1 MENID
6 SQKIMRYKLLQE
18 EITDYMDENP
28 TNSTL
33 VHIKDIDTCIDEITR
48 LRSQFRAIYIEF
60 SSTLEAQVYE
70 DKFSEDVNNI
80 LAAIKEYI
88 INAKDRKSV
97 LRLEEQENSQ
107 AEVTLK
113 QQKEEEIN
121 NKKVRTTEFLL
132 SEVKRLITELNT
144 EFSKE
149 SDGEVEDEEI
159 LRRKE
164 DLPTT
169 LGKMD
174 QLSSKFQQFLET
186 IPTDFTNSA
195 NVIAE

>member
-1 MENID
+1 
-6 SQKIMRYKLLQE
+6 
-18 EITDYMDENP
+18 MDENP
-28 TNSTL
+28 PNSTL
-33 VHIKDIDTCIDEITR
+33 VNIKDVDTCIDEMTR

-60 SSTLEAQVYE
+60 SSTLQAQVYE
-70 DKFSEDVNNI
+70 DEFSEDVNNT
-80 LAAIKEYI
+80 LTAIKEYI
-88 INAKDRKSV
+88 IHAKDRKSV
-97 LRLEEQENSQ
+97 LRMEEQENSH

-113 QQKEEEIN
+113 RQKEEEN
-121 NKKVRTTEFLL
+121 NNQKTRTTEFLL
-132 SEVKRLITELNT
+132 SEVKRLTVELKT

-149 SDGEVEDEEI
+149 TDGEVEDEEI

-186 IPTDFTNSA
+186 IPTDLRIVLMSLPKQKGSMTTF
-195 NVIAE
+195 